1 VSKGS
6 EDAIPTRTLAESD
19 NYAIWLSQEPD
30 GETIYHLELG
40 SLTLHF
46 FQEEWEEISGLISV
60 ALAETSKRKR

>member
-1 VSKGS
+1 MSKGS

-19 NYAIWLSQEPD
+19 SYAIWLSEEPD

-60 ALAETSKRKR
+60 ALTETSKRKR